1 MSLRIRLLIIL
12 FSSICICKSQ
22 DVAREMEQ
30 NALLEINEH
39 QLDSISKTTPV
50 VFSNKGCSRCTIAKT
65 QLKNADIQYVEVNLE
80 INANRELMYNKVLAL
95 TGQTNIGI
103 AYPVIFY
110 QQKVLYGQEPLKEF
124 IDKLALSY
132 KDNQKPKSS
141 EKTQ

>member
-1 MSLRIRLLIIL
+1 MLIVLLA
-12 FSSICICKSQ
+12 SVCISKSQ
-22 DVAREMEQ
+22 DKTLEPVQ
-30 NALLEINEH
+30 NKPLEITEH
-39 QLDSISKTTPV
+39 QLDSIAKNTPV

-65 QLKNADIQYVEVNLE
+65 QLNNADIQYVEVNLE

-132 KDNQKPKSS
+132 KDHHKTISS